1 MSGVERNL
9 HSSPELGLFNQIA
22 MFCVAG
28 FGISLMAALVYGFR
42 ISDWF

>member
-1 MSGVERNL
+1 MSNVKASLCSKLECT
-9 HSSPELGLFNQIA
+9 LFNQLA

-28 FGISLMAALVYGFR
+28 FGMSLTAALVYGFR